1 MDISPVNVAVMKS
14 ELRLEGVRGLPLAGQ
29 SRWWVTPLLV
39 ALALSA
45 AGDPIADIRKAAQTV
60 VENADTTATFK
71 KQELAKKY
79 ATALDALEKKLTGAG
94 DLDGVL
100 HVREERAEVLKTG
113 NTTAHADKAL
123 VELRDKYRKSIDGID
138 AGITEA
144 KGKAVEAIRK
154 SLRDQESALTKSG
167 KVDEALALR
176 KQGEQLLLEF
186 GGGAEVG
193 FQEDPRTTQKSE
205 VKGLEPVTLP
215 AEKPAVKDNPFAN
228 KDRWLE
234 SLTVPAAKQKIRQG
248 IVIGDRAK
256 KAWPVVAVT
265 PGSHWDGGDSG
276 YVEVSA
282 GNFVTEK
289 SRYQDVRF
297 YTDLACHAYFTR
309 CLLEDCRFDKGGV
322 WYGSEQAGKFYFKE
336 SVVRGGTF
344 SAKSINVVDHGF
356 RAENTVFED
365 VEMPHM
371 LFRKKQPA
379 DYLNHKWLRFVNCR
393 FTGCTVPV
401 TFLYLTRDCVFEK
414 CTFVD
419 SPPSAKPDEEVVSK
433 PFEIVIYTTACKSKD
448 LTLPDKF
455 KLVDRPASSL
465 QGASI
470 PTADELMKAIGP

>member
-1 MDISPVNVAVMKS
+1 MKS
-14 ELRLEGVRGLPLAGQ
+14 EHQMKRLADLLRPGRAGGM
-29 SRWWVTPLLV
+29 VIPLLV
-39 ALALSA
+39 ALALSS
-45 AGDPIADIRKAAQTV
+45 AGEPIADIRKAAQTTL
-60 VENADTTATFK
+60 ENADTDVTFK

-79 ATALDALEKKLTGAG
+79 AVALEALEKKLTSAG
-94 DLDGVL
+94 DLDGVV
-100 HVREERAEVLKTG
+100 HTREERAEVLKSG
-113 NTTAHADKAL
+113 NTTAYADKTL

-138 AGITEA
+138 TGITSA
-144 KGKAVEAIRK
+144 KAKAVEQIRK
-154 SLRDQESALTKSG
+154 SLREQEAVLTKAG

-193 FQEDPRTTQKSE
+193 FQEDPRIAQKT
-205 VKGLEPVTLP
+205 VLKGLEPVTLP
-215 AEKPAVKDNPFAN
+215 AEKPPVKDTPFAN

-234 SLTVPAAKQKIRQG
+234 GLTIPAAKQKIRQG
-248 IVIGDRAK
+248 IIIGDRAK
-256 KAWPVVAVT
+256 KSWPVVIVT

-297 YTDLACHAYFTR
+297 FTDLSCHVYFTR
-309 CLLEDCRFDKGGV
+309 CLLEKCRFDKGGV
-322 WYGSEQAGKFYFKE
+322 WYGSEQAGKFYFKDC
-336 SVVRGGTF
+336 VVRGGSF

-393 FTGCTVPV
+393 FTGCTIPV
-401 TFLYLTRDCVFEK
+401 SFLYLTRDCIFEK

-419 SPPSAKPDEEVVSK
+419 SPPPAKPDEEVVNK
-433 PFEIVIYTTACKSKD
+433 PFEIVVYTTACKSKD

-465 QGASI
+465 QGVVI
-470 PTADELMKAIGP
+470 PTAAELMKLIGP